1 MRWIDVAATPDGL
14 RVFLGTAQ
22 GLYQSSDGGT
32 HWEHGEAGLPSG
44 RLEGWL
50 RTTNLL
56 IATLRE
62 GGMYVSRDAGKTWQR
77 IDQDPERGRF
87 TGLVE
92 TQPGVL
98 AIGSQSEGVLCLS
111 TTGTR

>member
-1 MRWIDVAATPDGL
+1 VRWIDIAATPDGL
-14 RVFLGTAQ
+14 GVFLGTTQ
-22 GLYQSSDGGT
+22 GLYQSSHGGT
-32 HWEHGEAGLPSG
+32 RWERREAGLPAG
-44 RLEGWL
+44 QLEGWL
-50 RTTNLL
+50 RTTNLR

-98 AIGSQSEGVLCLS
+98 AIGSQSEGVLRLS
-111 TTGTR
+111 TTGTQ